1 MIETP
6 QPPIIQT
13 FTCHM
18 EHIAMMADLQE
29 RGVVKN
35 KSALIRQALEEFY
48 ARHQADQPEDA
59 DNKNAA

>member
-18 EHIAMMADLQE
+18 EHIAKLSELKQ
-29 RGVVKN
+29 RLGIN
-35 KSALIRQALEEFY
+35 KSEIIRRSINEFY
-48 ARHQADQPEDA
+48 ARNQEQPQAE
-59 DNKNAA
+59 KENAAE